1 MQLYVCVDCDGGAA
15 ESYGRGFSLGLFG
28 LQEGSTDAQYNSARI
43 LRHLA
48 MGGSAA
54 GKQAAY
60 QAIPALVH
68 SLKVQINAFSHTQH
82 S

>member
-1 MQLYVCVDCDGGAA
+1 MAVTTAWI
-15 ESYGRGFSLGLFG
+15 

-68 SLKVQINAFSHTQH
+68 SLKVPLLLLWYLK
-82 S
+82 